1 VKRKTD
7 GVDPN
12 VPVQALVT
20 LLVAVLAYFGVD
32 LDAEVAGALGVVV
45 GAAAAYWA
53 PAART
58 IVVRS
63 KRPAVLEGRQGP

>member
-7 GVDPN
+7 GLDPK
-12 VPVQALVT
+12 VPVQAVVT

-32 LDAEVAGALGVVV
+32 LDAEVAGALGVVA

-53 PAART
+53 PPART
-58 IVVRS
+58 LYVRS